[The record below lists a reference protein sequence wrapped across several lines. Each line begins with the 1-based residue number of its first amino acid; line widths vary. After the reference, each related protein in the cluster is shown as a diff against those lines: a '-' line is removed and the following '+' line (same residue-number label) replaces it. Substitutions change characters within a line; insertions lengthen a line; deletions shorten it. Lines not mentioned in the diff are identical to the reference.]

1 MAKKNKTMK
10 NVMKNGM
17 NSMKNVVKSGMKSMK
32 SGMNSMKKPKK
43 GTKKG
48 KRALTPWNLFVKKI
62 YAREKKNGKSFKE
75 CLGIAKRE
83 KAQGKMD

>member
-1 MAKKNKTMK
+1 MAKKNKTMKKTMK

-17 NSMKNVVKSGMKSMK
+17 NSVKNVMK
-32 SGMNSMKKPKK
+32 SGMNSVMKKPKK